1 MKSFSQFSEQAAA
14 AAAPAPTPKVAF
26 TKSQAKA
33 KPNVTD
39 PSTGVDIDDKGRW
52 QGQVVN
58 VGKELEPEKTEVTPG
73 RKGPDPNLPAGS
85 ANPNKK
91 KDYLD
96 GLMNKAPGTHTAAER
111 QALIDAGL
119 DDYVSGGKTQATGV
133 DAAGLGL
140 AAAGGAALGLSGAA
154 SGLAGVASGAV
165 SKGKDLAKGVSKAVT
180 PKPKPN
186 PYPTRYG
193 GYNSAGQPNNPLKGE
208 PGYKPP
214 APKTPKRGYDEY
226 GNYTGMNYSKGRGMG
241 DRW

>member
-119 DDYVSGGKTQATGV
+119 DDFVSGGKTQATGV